1 MEFVLEEA
9 AQPTPVRA
17 ENVKGLLSATVHLT
31 DDGSRTL
38 CGRSGR
44 LVEADGE
51 GATCK
56 RCTTAVTSTSRI
68 KRLFR

>member
-1 MEFVLEEA
+1 MEFVLEKA

-17 ENVKGLLSATVHLT
+17 ENVRGLLSSTVHLS
-31 DDGSRTL
+31 DDMNRTL
-38 CGRSGR
+38 CGRSDR

-56 RCTTAVTSTSRI
+56 RCKTAETGASRI
-68 KRLFR
+68 KRLFQ